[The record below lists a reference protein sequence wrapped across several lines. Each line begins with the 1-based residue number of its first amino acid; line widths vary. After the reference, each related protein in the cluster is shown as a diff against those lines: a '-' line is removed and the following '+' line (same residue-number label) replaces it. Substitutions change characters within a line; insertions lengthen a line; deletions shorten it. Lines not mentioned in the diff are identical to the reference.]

1 MADPNHIGGIGSLKV
16 DGRQL
21 SIRTTLSIS
30 NNIWT
35 RSGVGG
41 PDGTHG
47 YIAETHVPYIE
58 AEISNRPRF
67 FTMEELTRI
76 TNSTIVA
83 SLENGETWTLRNAW
97 QAGDLE
103 LDAIAGTLT
112 VRFEGL
118 DCYRS

>member
-1 MADPNHIGGIGSLKV
+1 MADNMIGGVGSIKV

-21 SIRTTLSIS
+21 SVRGTLTIS
-30 NNIWT
+30 PNEET

-47 YIAETHVPYIE
+47 YISENHVPYIE
-58 AEISNRPRF
+58 AEISNRPAF
-67 FTMEELTRI
+67 FSMDELRRI
-76 TNSTIVA
+76 TDSTVVA
-83 SLENGETWTLRNAW
+83 QLGAGEVWTLRNAW

-103 LDAIAGTLT
+103 LNALDGTLT

-118 DCYRS
+118 QCYRN